1 MLTLFCTEGP
11 VRSYA
16 DAAACDSD
24 RFGALFRHLL
34 ESGVY
39 LPPSQFECLFP
50 SLAHS
55 DDEVDRTI
63 DAVRDFSARS

>member
-1 MLTLFCTEGP
+1 MLTLFCAEGQ

-16 DAAACDSD
+16 DAAACDTD

-55 DDEVDRTI
+55 DDDVDRTI
-63 DAVRDFSARS
+63 EAVRDFSARS